1 MNKKYVLLKDD
12 TITIEGKV
20 LHRVLLFT
28 GLCLKDS
35 AKNDEF
41 VSIEDIRVNPLDPF
55 ADSVQAYTRKGG
67 YVEGYHNLSQEGNC
81 WIGSGVAVY
90 GNARVKDDAL
100 LETYISNKLDNI
112 SVFIKDNAIVEES
125 VSIIGDFINIEGNA
139 IITDKAAVHIVPLVK
154 DDSKYKISVNICGNS
169 VVGGNSV
176 IGSAYISNGIRNT
189 RLTVENAADEG
200 SMLEER
206 KENNVIN
213 IDGSVIISGHSS
225 VVNSSI
231 TGRVCISDLLVK
243 NSNIEVRDKGS
254 LRGGSILGSN
264 IKVPNCTLSSSD
276 KDMVINRNLDIDSPD
291 PFIIETYSWV
301 DMGLP
306 YIDYKNLNL
315 KSLRKLVSEIK

>member
-1 MNKKYVLLKDD
+1 MDKKYVLLKDD

-41 VSIEDIRVNPLDPF
+41 ISIEDIRVDPLKPF
-55 ADSVQAYTRKGG
+55 ADSVQAYSRKGG
-67 YVEGYHNLSQEGNC
+67 YVESYRNLSQEGNC
-81 WIGSGVAVY
+81 WVGRGVAVY

-100 LETYISNKLDNI
+100 LDTYVSSKLDNI
-112 SVFIKDNAIVEES
+112 SVVIKDNAIVEES
-125 VSIIGDFINIEGNA
+125 VSIIGDLINIEGNA
-139 IITDKAAVHIVPLVK
+139 ILTDRAAVHIAPLVK
-154 DDSKYKISVNICGNS
+154 DSKYKISVNIRGNS
-169 VVGGNSV
+169 VVGGDSI
-176 IGSAYISNGIRNT
+176 IGSAYISSSIRNA
-189 RLTVENAADEG
+189 RLAVENRANEG
-200 SMLEER
+200 VTLNER
-206 KENNVIN
+206 KEDNVIN
-213 IDGSVIISGHSS
+213 IDGSVVISGYSS

-231 TGRVCISDLLVK
+231 IGRVCISDLLVK

-254 LRGGSILGSN
+254 LRGGVILGSN

-276 KDMVINRNLDIDSPD
+276 KDMVVNRTLDINSPD
-291 PFIIETYSWV
+291 PFIIETYSWM

-306 YIDYKNLNL
+306 KIDYGNINL

>member
-1 MNKKYVLLKDD
+1 MDKKYVLLKDD

-41 VSIEDIRVNPLDPF
+41 VSIEDIRVDPLDPF
-55 ADSVQAYTRKGG
+55 ADSVQAYSRKGG

-81 WIGSGVAVY
+81 WIGRGVAVY

-100 LETYISNKLDNI
+100 LETYLSSKLDNI
-112 SVFIKDNAIVEES
+112 SVVIKDNAIVGES

-154 DDSKYKISVNICGNS
+154 DDNKYKISVNIRGNS
-169 VVGGNSV
+169 VVGGDSI

-189 RLTVENAADEG
+189 RLTVENAVDG

-206 KENNVIN
+206 KEDNVIN
-213 IDGSVIISGHSS
+213 IDGSVIIGGYSS

-254 LRGGSILGSN
+254 LRGGVILRSN

-276 KDMVINRNLDIDSPD
+276 KDIVINRTLDIDSPD
-291 PFIIETYSWV
+291 PFIIETYSWI

-306 YIDYKNLNL
+306 FIDYKNFNL

>member
-1 MNKKYVLLKDD
+1 MDKKYVLLKDD

-41 VSIEDIRVNPLDPF
+41 VSIEDIRVDPLKPF
-55 ADSVQAYTRKGG
+55 ADSVQAYSRKGG
-67 YVEGYHNLSQEGNC
+67 YIEGYHNLSQEGNC
-81 WIGSGVAVY
+81 WIGRGVAVY

-100 LETYISNKLDNI
+100 LETFVSSKLDNI
-112 SVFIKDNAIVEES
+112 SVVIKDNAIIEES
-125 VSIIGDFINIEGNA
+125 VNIIGDLINIEGNA
-139 IITDKAAVHIVPLVK
+139 ILTDRAAVHIVPLVK
-154 DDSKYKISVNICGNS
+154 DSKYEISVNIRGNS
-169 VVGGNSV
+169 IVGGDSI
-176 IGSAYISNGIRNT
+176 IGSAYISNSIRS
-189 RLTVENAADEG
+189 LAVENRADEG
-200 SMLEER
+200 VTLNER
-206 KENNVIN
+206 KEDNVIN
-213 IDGSVIISGHSS
+213 IDGSVVISGHSS

-231 TGRVCISDLLVK
+231 TGRVCISDLLIK

-254 LRGGSILGSN
+254 LRGGVILRSN

-276 KDMVINRNLDIDSPD
+276 KDMVINRTLDINSPD
-291 PFIIETYSWV
+291 PFIIETFSWI

-306 YIDYKNLNL
+306 KIDYGNIDL